1 VSSPTGRNW
10 GWNNDRSLSRQN
22 TDPEV
27 RTSSIDALKGRLH
40 EQQVARRRPT
50 RKPIL
55 TRACRQPL
63 TQPKVTMKA
72 LKYLSFVG
80 KVAGF
85 VSALGV
91 IPFVDPKVGVIV
103 FAAAFL
109 LKDAV
114 NRIGDLLDD
123 GQPNQSFKG

>member
-1 VSSPTGRNW
+1 
-10 GWNNDRSLSRQN
+10 
-22 TDPEV
+22 
-27 RTSSIDALKGRLH
+27 
-40 EQQVARRRPT
+40 
-50 RKPIL
+50 
-55 TRACRQPL
+55 
-63 TQPKVTMKA
+63 MKA

-85 VSALGV
+85 VSALNA
-91 IPFVDPKVGVIV
+91 IPFVDPKIGVMV
-103 FAAAFL
+103 FAAASL

>member
-1 VSSPTGRNW
+1 MTPPHG
-10 GWNNDRSLSRQN
+10 
-22 TDPEV
+22 
-27 RTSSIDALKGRLH
+27 
-40 EQQVARRRPT
+40 
-50 RKPIL
+50 
-55 TRACRQPL
+55 
-63 TQPKVTMKA
+63 TMKA

-85 VSALGV
+85 VSALNV
-91 IPFVDPKVGVIV
+91 IPFVDPRVGVIV
-103 FAAAFL
+103 FAAASL